1 MEKKYEHYFESLLD
15 NMIEGVA
22 IHNMI
27 FNEDGVPIDYK
38 IIDTNKNYENIL
50 GLERN
55 YVKGKL
61 ASEIY
66 GYVPALQEYSDIVL
80 NKKPMKFRLFYDNKY
95 FDISSSPWNDIGF
108 ITIFSDI
115 TDNIELENTLKD
127 SYLFTENLINT
138 ANVMIIGLDINGR
151 VNIFN
156 KTAEKLTGYNKD
168 EIIGKNWFK
177 DVKILPKDSLP
188 MVRNVFNTLLS
199 DDESLNITEN
209 PIITKHGEIRYILWQ
224 NNEVRKGEK
233 VTGTISFGLDIT
245 ERKIFES
252 ELIKA
257 KERAEQS
264 DKLKMAFLSNM
275 SHELRTPINSII
287 GFSEMLKDNSIKN
300 IEKINYLDIIIQN
313 GDILTNLIND
323 IIDITKI
330 DSGTLSV
337 QKTEIDINKLLLEL
351 KKQYI
356 KLLKTNKVK
365 LNIDIDLN
373 NNIFIL
379 SDKYR
384 LKQILMNLM
393 SNAVKFTKK
402 GTIKFGYNIL
412 QNNKL
417 RIYVKDTGIGISKE
431 DLKIIFNRFAQ
442 FDQPGESRNKGAG
455 LGLPISKSLCEI
467 LGYGDLKIESEL
479 NKGSMF
485 YFDIPFI
492 IKDENYTYKED
503 KDCEN
508 INLENVDILIV
519 EDDQNFRTILKSYLK
534 STKCKIHID
543 DGSDALNIITKHK
556 INLVLLD
563 LGLGN
568 IDGYNILKEIKKYD
582 KNIIVI
588 VQSAYAISEFSKK
601 AFDMGAD
608 DFIPK
613 PITKTQLFMS
623 INKFI

>member
-1 MEKKYEHYFESLLD
+1 MEKRYEHYFESLLD
-15 NMIEGVA
+15 NMVEGVV

-27 FNEDGVPIDYK
+27 FDENGVPIDYK

-50 GLERN
+50 GLKRD

-66 GYVPALQEYSDIVL
+66 GEVIALEQYSDVVL
-80 NKKPMKFRLFYDNKY
+80 NKKPMKFKLFYADKY

-115 TDNIELENTLKD
+115 TDNIELENTLRD
-127 SYLFTENLINT
+127 SYLFTDNLINT
-138 ANVMIIGLDINGR
+138 ANVMIVGLDINGN

-168 EIIGKNWFK
+168 EILGKNWFK
-177 DVKILPKDSLP
+177 DIQILPKDSSS
-188 MVRNVFNTLLS
+188 VKNVFNLLIS
-199 DDESLNITEN
+199 DDESKNIAEN

-233 VTGTISFGLDIT
+233 VVGTISFGLDIT
-245 ERKIFES
+245 ERRIFES

-300 IEKINYLDIIIQN
+300 TEKINYLDIIIQN

-337 QKTEIDINKLLLEL
+337 QKTEIDINKLLQDL
-351 KKQYI
+351 KKQYV
-356 KLLKTNKVK
+356 KLIKTNKVK
-365 LNIDIDLN
+365 LFIDIDLN

-393 SNAVKFTKK
+393 SNAIKFTKK
-402 GTIKFGYNIL
+402 GTIKFGYNL
-412 QNNKL
+412 LENNKL

-431 DLKIIFNRFAQ
+431 DIKIIFNRFAQ
-442 FDQPGESRNKGAG
+442 FEQPGESKNKGAG

-467 LGYGDLKIESEL
+467 LGYGEMKIESEL

-492 IKDENYTYKED
+492 IKDESYIYKEE
-503 KDCEN
+503 KDCEI
-508 INLENVDILIV
+508 INLENIDVLIV
-519 EDDQNFRTILKSYLK
+519 EDDVNFQTILKSYLK
-534 STKCKIHID
+534 PTNCKIHID
-543 DGSDALNIITKHK
+543 NGMEALNIIKKHK

-563 LGLGN
+563 LGLGD
-568 IDGYNILKEIKKYD
+568 IDGYNILQGIKNYD

-588 VQSAYAISEFSKK
+588 VQSAYAVSEFSKK
-601 AFDMGAD
+601 AFDMGTN
-608 DFIPK
+608 DFLPK
-613 PITKTQLFMS
+613 PITKSQLFRS
-623 INKFI
+623 IDKFI